1 MSRFTKLMTAASA
14 VALLSAPLMATTVS
28 AETFVRI
35 ASGPSGGSW
44 YPLGAKMAEIF
55 GKNVPGIS
63 TSNGPGGG
71 VGNVLDVNK
80 GEAELGWTYGH
91 TAFDGYKG
99 AAPTFKSANPNVR
112 HLATFYP
119 AAFQTAVLAD
129 SKIMNYADLKNK
141 NISPGKAKW
150 SGYAAYKMIVGK
162 YGYSIDDVKKAGGV
176 VHHVSYSDSV
186 ALMKDGHI
194 DAFSGLTSYPQ
205 ASFLSLEF
213 KPGIRLLPMDKKV
226 LDGILSSNPGYIQV
240 DINNSHY
247 KSLTKAVPT
256 LGAVTI
262 MVVNKDVPADVV
274 YNITKALWDNHADL
288 VAVKGVWKKVKLE
301 NALWG
306 AALPVHPGAKK
317 YYDEKGVAKK

>member
-1 MSRFTKLMTAASA
+1 MSRLTKLMTTAAVVVMMS
-14 VALLSAPLMATTVS
+14 TTVS

-55 GKNVPGIS
+55 GKHVKGIS

-71 VGNVLDVNK
+71 IGNVLDVNK

-91 TAFDGYKG
+91 TAYDGYKG
-99 AAPTFKSANPNVR
+99 VAPGFKSANTNVR

-119 AAFQTAVLAD
+119 AGFQTAVLAD
-129 SKIMNYADLKNK
+129 SKIMSYADLKGK

-150 SGYAAYKMIVGK
+150 SGFAAYKMIIEK
-162 YGYSIDDVKKAGGV
+162 YGYSIADVKKAGGV
-176 VHHVSYSDSV
+176 VHHVGYSDSV

-194 DAFSGLTSYPQ
+194 DAFSGLTSVPQ
-205 ASFLSLEF
+205 SSFLSLEF
-213 KPGIRLLPMDKKV
+213 QPGIRLLPIDEKV
-226 LDGILSSNPGYIQV
+226 LDGILKSNPGYIRI
-240 DINNSHY
+240 DIDSKSY
-247 KSLTKAVPT
+247 KSIKKPVPT

-262 MVVNKDVPADVV
+262 MVVNKDVPDDIV
-274 YNITKALWDNHADL
+274 YGITKALWENHADL
-288 VAVKGVWKKVKLE
+288 VGVKKVWNSVKLE
-301 NALWG
+301 NALLG

-317 YYDEKGVAKK
+317 YYDEHNVAKK